1 MKGRRQTRRRYEIIG
16 AGQGVPMTRAA
27 YSFPLMVV
35 AIVAALLV
43 PRLAIG
49 QRGSSQRT
57 GKMQIPVQKSG
68 KVVMEDGTPLPEPVV
83 VEALCAGGMAVPI
96 ARTDSKGGFIVGHG
110 RDADVDARLQRGSTG
125 GSGNLAGCLLLAR
138 LPGYRSSA
146 LRVMDNEAFDLGA
159 IVLQRPAGVEGAMH
173 SATSLRAPKDAQRAF
188 EKAAAAIEKKKWD
201 QARPQLE
208 KAVQI
213 YPEYAAAWFELG
225 RISQSSGDLAQ
236 ARSAYERS
244 IQADPKFVK
253 PYLHLTGV
261 LHTEKNWRA
270 AADLSATLI
279 KLDPYSFV
287 AAYVFNAVGNLR
299 LGNTAVAEASA
310 RQAIK
315 LDTGHLFPEAEYTLG
330 LILGSRGENKEAA
343 EHLRNYLQFAPNSP
357 GAEGI
362 RGRLAEL
369 EQSSG
374 AKPAAGQT
382 TPK

>member
-1 MKGRRQTRRRYEIIG
+1 
-16 AGQGVPMTRAA
+16 
-27 YSFPLMVV
+27 
-35 AIVAALLV
+35 
-43 PRLAIG
+43 
-49 QRGSSQRT
+49 
-57 GKMQIPVQKSG
+57 
-68 KVVMEDGTPLPEPVV
+68 
-83 VEALCAGGMAVPI
+83 
-96 ARTDSKGGFIVGHG
+96 
-110 RDADVDARLQRGSTG
+110 
-125 GSGNLAGCLLLAR
+125 
-138 LPGYRSSA
+138 
-146 LRVMDNEAFDLGA
+146 MDNEAFDLGT
-159 IVLQRPAGVEGAMH
+159 IVLQRPAGVEGTMH

-244 IQADPKFVK
+244 IKADPKFVK